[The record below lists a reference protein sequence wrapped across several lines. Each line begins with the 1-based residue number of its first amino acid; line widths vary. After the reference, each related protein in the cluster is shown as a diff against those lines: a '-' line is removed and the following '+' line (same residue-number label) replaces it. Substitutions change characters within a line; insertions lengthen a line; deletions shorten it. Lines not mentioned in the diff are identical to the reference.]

1 MIPRYSRPEMSAI
14 WDERSKCSIWLKIEI
29 LACEA
34 WAKEGKIP
42 ADALAAIKKKADFD
56 LVRMAK
62 IEEEVKHDVI
72 AFLTSVAEFVGPDSR
87 YIHLGLTSS
96 DLLDTAF
103 ACQLAS
109 AGSIIAED
117 LGNVIKILKAQAL
130 KYKMTPMI
138 GRTHGVHAEP
148 VTFGLKLAVWH
159 EEFARHAKRL
169 EGAIDDISVGK
180 ISGAVGTFAHVP
192 PSVEAH
198 VCNGLGLKPA
208 PVSSQIIQRDRH
220 AYYFSVLAG
229 IASSIEK
236 VAVEI
241 RHLQR
246 TEVFEAAEPFGK
258 GQKGSSAMP
267 HKRNPILCEN
277 LTGLARIVRANA
289 MAAFE
294 NVALWHERDISHSSA
309 ERVIAPDST
318 ILADFMLSRLAGVLE
333 RLDVFPDK
341 MKENLERTKGLFAS
355 QDVLLALTQAGMS
368 REEAYRIVQSAA
380 MEAWEKGKDFAKLV
394 ANDSSVKKYIK
405 QNELDAL
412 FDVNR
417 HFAHVDEIFKR
428 VFSK

>member
-1 MIPRYSRPEMSAI
+1 MIPRYSRQEMASI
-14 WDERSKCSIWLKIEI
+14 WEEKYKCDLWLKIEV

-34 WAKEGKIP
+34 WAKKGRIP
-42 ADALAAIKKKADFD
+42 KDALETIKKKARYD
-56 LVRMAK
+56 LKRMAE
-62 IEEEVKHDVI
+62 IEAEVKHDVI
-72 AFLTSVAEFVGPDSR
+72 AFLTTVNEFVGPDSR
-87 YIHLGLTSS
+87 YIHQGLTSS

-109 AGSIIAED
+109 AGKLISED
-117 LGNVIKILKAQAL
+117 LKKICSILKSQAI

-148 VTFGLKLAVWH
+148 LTFGLKLAIWH
-159 EEFARHAKRL
+159 AEFERHLERL
-169 EGAIDDISVGK
+169 NHAIGDVAVGK

-198 VCNGLGLKPA
+198 VCKNLGLKPA
-208 PVSSQIIQRDRH
+208 PISNQIIQRDRH
-220 AYYFSVLAG
+220 AHYFAVLAG

-277 LTGLARIVRANA
+277 ITGLARIVRANA
-289 MAAFE
+289 LAAFE
-294 NVALWHERDISHSSA
+294 DIVLWHERDISHSSV

-318 ILADFMLSRLAGVLE
+318 ILVDFMLARLAGILE
-333 RLDVFPDK
+333 RLDVFPER
-341 MKENLERTKGLFAS
+341 MKENLDRSRGLYAS

-368 REEAYRIVQSAA
+368 REEAYKIVQSAA
-380 MEAWEKGKDFAKLV
+380 IEAWEKGENFATLISKDPQVMKCLQ
-394 ANDSSVKKYIK
+394 KE
-405 QNELDAL
+405 ELDKL
-412 FDVNR
+412 FDLNR
-417 HFAHVDEIFKR
+417 HFVHVDKIFKR
-428 VFSK
+428 VFK